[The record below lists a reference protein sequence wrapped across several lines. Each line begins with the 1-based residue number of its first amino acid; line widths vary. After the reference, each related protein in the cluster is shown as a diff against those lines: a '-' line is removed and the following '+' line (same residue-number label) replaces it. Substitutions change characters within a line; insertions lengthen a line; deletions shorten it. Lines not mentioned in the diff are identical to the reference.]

1 MQENSY
7 IVLLRGVNV
16 GGNNV
21 LPMKELAALLQRNG
35 FEDVSTYIQ
44 SGNIALKSKT
54 NPGLI
59 IHSLITEE
67 FGFEPKLLTLP
78 VNQFMQSVANNP
90 FTGFEG
96 KTVHFY
102 FCIDAPILDKE
113 KLAKL
118 SSDTERVELIGN
130 VFYLHAPD
138 GIGRSKLVA
147 NIESCLGVSATGR
160 NLNTVNKLVTMV
172 AGSS

>member
-1 MQENSY
+1 M
-7 IVLLRGVNV
+7 
-16 GGNNV
+16 GGNNL
-21 LPMKELAALLQRNG
+21 LPMKELTALLQNDG

-44 SGNIALKSKT
+44 SGNIILKST
-54 NPGLI
+54 INPEQNI
-59 IHSLITEE
+59 RSLIAKK
-67 FGFEPKLLTLP
+67 FGFEAKTLALS
-78 VNQFMQSVANNP
+78 VDEFMRSVANNP
-90 FTGFEG
+90 FREFEG

-102 FCIDAPILDKE
+102 FCAGAPNLDKE

-118 SSDTERVELIGN
+118 ASLTERVELIDC

-147 NIESCLGVSATGR
+147 NIESCLGIPATGR

-172 AGSS
+172 NRSS